1 MSEMVDNIVDSRIY
15 QYQNNMSEIY
25 DSNGHL

>member
-1 MSEMVDNIVDSRIY
+1 MSEMVDNIVDIRIY
-15 QYQNNMSEIY
+15 QYQINMSEIY